1 MSDQKETQDHNEN
14 PNVANL
20 AVNAAESA
28 TTMAAFELS
37 AEERDAIEHEK
48 HHYEDARAASI
59 EALKIVQK
67 KRGWVPDGAIYVIAD
82 VLGIPASDV
91 EGVATFYSQI
101 FRQPV
106 GRHVIRYCDSVV
118 CHINGYQGIQAAISK
133 KLSIQPGQTTF
144 DGRFTLLP
152 TCCLG
157 NCDRGP
163 TMMIDDD
170 THSDL
175 KPEEIEQLLEQ
186 YP

>member
-1 MSDQKETQDHNEN
+1 MMNDQKIAVKTIDPAETFVLN
-14 PNVANL
+14 
-20 AVNAAESA
+20 
-28 TTMAAFELS
+28 
-37 AEERDAIEHEK
+37 AEEYQAIEHEK

-67 KRGWVPDGAIYVIAD
+67 HRGWVPDGAIEAIAD

-101 FRQPV
+101 YRKPV

-118 CHINGYQGIQAAISK
+118 CHITGYQGIQAALEQALNIK
-133 KLSIQPGQTTF
+133 PGQTTA

-157 NCDRGP
+157 NCDKGP
-163 TMMIDDD
+163 TMMVNEQ
-170 THSDL
+170 THVHL
-175 KPEEIEQLLEQ
+175 TPESIATLLEQ
-186 YP
+186 YQ